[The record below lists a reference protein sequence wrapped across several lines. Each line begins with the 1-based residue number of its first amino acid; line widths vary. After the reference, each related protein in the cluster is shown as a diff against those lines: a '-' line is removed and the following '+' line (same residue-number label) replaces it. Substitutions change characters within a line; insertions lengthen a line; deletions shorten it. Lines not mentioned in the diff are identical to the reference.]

1 MVAPDQGKQR
11 RKKKNRGA
19 RGGENRGVKRR
30 LEEVE
35 AELAQSNAR
44 LLKVKGKRDADRDEL
59 TSTRAK
65 LEKIRS
71 GSPVCKRRGM
81 MDRSLPNRTRL
92 LFVIFTSC
100 VSTYVYNSCSSKEK
114 QQNT

>member
-1 MVAPDQGKQR
+1 MVAPDEGKQR
-11 RKKKNRGA
+11 RKNKNRGA

-44 LLKVKGKRDADRDEL
+44 LLKVERKRDADRDEL

-65 LEKIRS
+65 LEKIR
-71 GSPVCKRRGM
+71 RYDM
-81 MDRSLPNRTRL
+81 L
-92 LFVIFTSC
+92 VI
-100 VSTYVYNSCSSKEK
+100 NLSSHDGVVELGAP
-114 QQNT
+114 

>member
-1 MVAPDQGKQR
+1 MVAPGEGEQK

-59 TSTRAK
+59 TSTHAK
-65 LEKIRS
+65 LEKIRRYYMLVINLFCRTSLQGS
-71 GSPVCKRRGM
+71 GAIVPDRR
-81 MDRSLPNRTRL
+81 NR
-92 LFVIFTSC
+92 F
-100 VSTYVYNSCSSKEK
+100 
-114 QQNT
+114 